1 MEYTNTVRLTESERR
16 EILARL
22 DRESTPDVEQLRNAT
37 RWHFREACVHVV
49 VEHPSGGFSRIEV
62 LAKDLSETGM
72 AVLHGGFL
80 YPGSECQVVLR
91 RHDGA
96 EETLIA
102 QVVRCRHITGR
113 IHEVGLRFRT
123 TVNPTAF
130 VKLDSSDMALQA
142 ADVSPADLRGRV
154 LYLDD
159 SEVDQRLVAHH
170 LAESAIRLTA
180 VANCD
185 AANAAMTAQVMD
197 IVMCDVNLGGE
208 DGVAAIRGMR
218 QGGFAGPIVLVT
230 AETGQAPIS
239 SALEAG
245 ATHQLAK
252 PFTKEQLLDLMTSL
266 HQEIGMILPEE
277 ATYSRLERDPGMLEL
292 IASFIEAAK
301 KLARRLESAI
311 AGRDFAAARD
321 ICLTLRGSAESY
333 GFLHLSECAAKAVG
347 ELDAAGATDPA
358 VAVLRKLV
366 LFCDGLAVRTAGAA

>member
-80 YPGSECQVVLR
+80 HVGSECQVILR
-91 RHDGA
+91 RHDGV

-102 QVVRCRHITGR
+102 QVVRCRHVTGR

-123 TVNPTAF
+123 TVNPIAF
-130 VKLDSSDMALQA
+130 VKLDASAMALEGA
-142 ADVSPADLRGRV
+142 GVAPADLRGRV

-170 LAESAIRLTA
+170 LAESAIQLVA
-180 VANCD
+180 VASCE
-185 AANAAMTAQVMD
+185 AATAAMTAQIVD
-197 IVMCDVNLGGE
+197 IVMCDLNLGGE

-218 QGGFAGPIVLVT
+218 RSGFAGPIVLVT
-230 AETGQAPIS
+230 AETDETPIS
-239 SALEAG
+239 NALEAG
-245 ATHQLAK
+245 ATHRLAK
-252 PFTKEQLLDLMTSL
+252 PFTKEQLLELMTSL
-266 HQEIGMILPEE
+266 HQEIGMVLPDE
-277 ATYSRLERDPGMLEL
+277 ATYSRMERDPGMIDL
-292 IASFIEAAK
+292 IASFIDTAR
-301 KLARRLESAI
+301 KLARRLESACT
-311 AGRDFAAARD
+311 ARDFAAARD

-333 GFLHLSECAAKAVG
+333 GFLHLSQCAAQAVAA
-347 ELDAAGATDPA
+347 LDAAGATHPA
-358 VAVLRKLV
+358 AAALRKLI
-366 LFCDGLAVRTAGAA
+366 LFCDGLAVRSAGAA